1 MKITRDRNPPPLEG
15 RHAWMIVVVSSV
27 LMGMGAGAVISI
39 SVFLKPVIAEFG
51 WLRAETA
58 FAYTAG
64 AIGMGIGGIV
74 MGYLSDRFS
83 ARRVALVGVVFLG
96 VSLLLLGNQRSLW
109 QFYLFYCLMG
119 GFGAAALDAPLL
131 ANVGTWF
138 ERNKGLALG
147 VATAGRSLGQGFVPF
162 FGGLLIAAYG
172 WRNAYLVLG
181 SLCLVVLAPLAWIV
195 RSPPGLE
202 EAKIAARAA
211 SPSEQS
217 DAFPIKPVI
226 AVIWLSVAAVFCCI
240 CMGTPMVHSVALAR
254 DVGIDEKSAAGVILL
269 IYVSG
274 FFGRIFFGKIADH
287 IGGIRAYLTASAVQ
301 TAFVFWFTQLQS
313 SSAFYL
319 LAVIFG
325 FGMSGVMTC
334 LIVSVREM
342 TPVHMRGISTGLIFL
357 TGWSGMGIGGYQ
369 GGYFFDLSGVYVI
382 SYANA
387 AAAGIINLFIVGAL
401 LFYFTRKQAE
411 LMRMKA
417 A

>member
-1 MKITRDRNPPPLEG
+1 MSQTNRPPLEG

-27 LMGMGAGAVISI
+27 LMGMGAGSLISI
-39 SVFLKPVIAEFG
+39 SVFLKPLIAEFG

-64 AIGMGIGGIV
+64 AITMGIGGIV
-74 MGYLSDRFS
+74 MGFLSDRFS
-83 ARRVALVGVVFLG
+83 TRRVALAGVVCLG
-96 VSLLLLGNQRSLW
+96 LSLVLLANQASLW
-109 QFYLFYCLMG
+109 QFYLFYCMMG
-119 GFGAAALDAPLL
+119 GLGAAALDAPLL

-162 FGGLLIAAYG
+162 LGGILIATYG

-181 SLCLVVLAPLAWIV
+181 ILSLVALVPLAWLV

-202 EAKIAARAA
+202 EAKTAARRA
-211 SPSEQS
+211 SPSEERE
-217 DAFPIKPVI
+217 AFPIRPVI
-226 AVIWLSVAAVFCCI
+226 AVTWVSAAAIFCCI
-240 CMGTPMVHSVALAR
+240 AMGTPMVHVVALAR

-287 IGGIRAYLTASAVQ
+287 IGGIRAYLTASAIQ
-301 TAFVFWFTQLQS
+301 TAFVFWFTQLDS
-313 SSAFYL
+313 LIGFYT
-319 LAVIFG
+319 LAVLFG

-334 LIVSVREM
+334 LIICVREM
-342 TPVHMRGISTGLIFL
+342 TPVYMRGLSTGIMFL
-357 TGWSGMGIGGYQ
+357 TAWIGMGLGGYQ
-369 GGYFFDLSGVYVI
+369 GGFFFDLSGAYVI

-387 AAAGIINLFIVGAL
+387 ALAGAINLMIVGFL
-401 LFYFTRKQAE
+401 LRYSTKKRAE
-411 LMRMKA
+411 FVAMKTA
-417 A
+417 